1 MDVDVID
8 MEDPAVGRD
17 VRTRLDARRV
27 SSTKITMYGM
37 CNGVG
42 QMIQDITSVAPRGG
56 VGVLRIWSHG
66 RPGGQTVSGGHAGE
80 TGRVQD
86 WTGISV
92 ANIDALQDQLVG
104 LNAVFAPGAR
114 VELRGCSVAGGAP
127 GEELLQRL
135 ARLWGVTVQGGTVV
149 QSGIDWVPPV
159 VQAGPSGAMSCTMG
173 VNP

>member
-17 VRTRLDARRV
+17 VRSRLDARRV
-27 SSTKITMYGM
+27 ASTKITMYGM

-42 QMIQDITSVAPRGG
+42 QMIQDIVGVAPRGG
-56 VGVLRIWSHG
+56 VDALRIWSHG
-66 RPGGQTVSGGHAGE
+66 RPGGQTVSGGEAGE
-80 TGRVQD
+80 AGRVQH

-92 ANIDALQDQLVG
+92 ANIDALHDQLVG
-104 LNAVFAPGAR
+104 LNPVFAPGAR

-127 GEELLQRL
+127 GDELLQRL

-149 QSGIDWVPPV
+149 QTGIDWIPPV
-159 VQAGPSGAMSCTMG
+159 HQASPSGAMSCTMG
-173 VNP
+173 TNP